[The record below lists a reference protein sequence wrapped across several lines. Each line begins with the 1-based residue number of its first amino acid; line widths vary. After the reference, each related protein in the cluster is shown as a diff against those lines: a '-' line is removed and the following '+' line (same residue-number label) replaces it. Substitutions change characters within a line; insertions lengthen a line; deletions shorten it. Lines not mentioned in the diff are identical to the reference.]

1 MQSTRIEGAVTC
13 DRDVEVRMRDGVRL
27 MANVFRP
34 AVERRCPVVM
44 SVTPYGMD
52 VMPDRIGI

>member
-1 MQSTRIEGAVTC
+1 MH
-13 DRDVEVRMRDGVRL
+13 DGVRL